1 MAFNFR
7 SLTLT
12 EARIRAAV
20 AGAAL
25 PVKPRFAGRLTRS
38 FPRGAATQTVLSA
51 SPLVEGISVEYCRLP
66 DW

>member
-7 SLTLT
+7 NLTLT

-20 AGAAL
+20 AGAAP
-25 PVKPRFAGRLTRS
+25 PVEPRFAGRPTRS
-38 FPRGAATQTVLSA
+38 FPRGAASQAPLSA
-51 SPLVEGISVEYCRLP
+51 SPLIEGIRVEYCRLP